1 MMLRAKTH
9 LPKQR
14 MSLTSSSV
22 VVVMRVVAKSSGTRR
37 SSSGTAKT
45 QLGFSTL
52 SPNSPSKANA
62 PLKIIKMRCIQSIRN
77 LAQQRPC
84 RLGCLDTAINTRAGT
99 SPKPFGLKQAPFTQ
113 KPTGQSCVFEN
124 LPLNNMWMCPHSK
137 KRAAYKNHLS
147 SLSCKTIVY
156 VQLTG
161 LLHRKLFTSGTSKML
176 LWGWAKSQGAF
187 CRGCAGCSGSSDHTH
202 LSSLG
207 KRTHESVCGVEKSRA
222 NAIARRHWNPSVI
235 SKATKT
241 EEGKNTPS
249 RNWFC
254 YSVKIPVEPSRQG

>member
-1 MMLRAKTH
+1 MIPSAPALRCCFVRNTPASCGWLMMLKAKTH

-77 LAQQRPC
+77 LAQQCPC

-99 SPKPFGLKQAPFTQ
+99 SPKPFGLEQGPFTQ
-113 KPTGQSCVFEN
+113 KPTGQSCVLEN
-124 LPLNNMWMCPHSK
+124 LPLNNM
-137 KRAAYKNHLS
+137 
-147 SLSCKTIVY
+147 
-156 VQLTG
+156 
-161 LLHRKLFTSGTSKML
+161 
-176 LWGWAKSQGAF
+176 
-187 CRGCAGCSGSSDHTH
+187 
-202 LSSLG
+202 
-207 KRTHESVCGVEKSRA
+207 
-222 NAIARRHWNPSVI
+222 
-235 SKATKT
+235 
-241 EEGKNTPS
+241 
-249 RNWFC
+249 
-254 YSVKIPVEPSRQG
+254 